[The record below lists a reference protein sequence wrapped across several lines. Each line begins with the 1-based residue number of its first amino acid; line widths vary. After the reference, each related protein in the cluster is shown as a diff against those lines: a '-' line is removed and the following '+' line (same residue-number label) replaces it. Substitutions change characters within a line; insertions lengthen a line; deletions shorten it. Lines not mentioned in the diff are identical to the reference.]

1 MGLLSNFSHIL
12 THLTVYPKEVSLKTD
27 LLWMAEFAKPPEREI
42 NPAYQHPAHGR
53 SMLLGAG
60 VHGSVLSVA
69 GRKNKT
75 PIAHNNF
82 T

>member
-12 THLTVYPKEVSLKTD
+12 THLTVYPKDVSLKTD
-27 LLWMAEFAKPPEREI
+27 LLWMAGFAKPPEHEI
-42 NPAYQHPAHGR
+42 NPAYQHPAHG

-60 VHGSVLSVA
+60 VHGSELSLAVL
-69 GRKNKT
+69 KMKT
-75 PIAHNNF
+75 KIVHINS